1 MATNMTKELVVVGG
15 GVAGCTAAIYA
26 KRYNLDLVLLEKA
39 APGGQTATAS
49 HIENYPGFPEG
60 ISGIELAERVHQ
72 QAQNLQVDFLL
83 GVAQGAQ
90 REDDRWLLST
100 SKGPI
105 LTTTLIVATGASPRH
120 LKIPGERELFGMG
133 VSYCATCDGTFYRNK
148 TVAVIGGGNTA
159 VDEAVYLSD
168 LCEKVYLVH
177 RRKELR
183 AESFLQER
191 AFARPNLEFV
201 WDSVPTQVLGT
212 GEVSGLR
219 VQNKNTLEERDIP
232 LDGVFVAI
240 GHEPQTE
247 WLAGVVA
254 LENGFIVTDC
264 NMATSAPGIFAAGD
278 IRNTP
283 LRQITTAVGDASIA
297 AYSAWQYVLRTR

>member
-1 MATNMTKELVVVGG
+1 VATNMTKELVVVGG

-90 REDDRWLLST
+90 REGDHWLLST

-105 LTTTLIVATGASPRH
+105 LTTALIVATGASPRH

-240 GHEPQTE
+240 GHEPQTD

>member
-1 MATNMTKELVVVGG
+1 MTKELVVVGG

-168 LCEKVYLVH
+168 LCKKVYLVH

-232 LDGVFVAI
+232 LDGVFVA
-240 GHEPQTE
+240 GY
-247 WLAGVVA
+247 LA
-254 LENGFIVTDC
+254 L
-264 NMATSAPGIFAAGD
+264 
-278 IRNTP
+278 
-283 LRQITTAVGDASIA
+283 
-297 AYSAWQYVLRTR
+297 

>member
-90 REDDRWLLST
+90 REGDHWLLST

-105 LTTTLIVATGASPRH
+105 LTTALIVATGASPRH

-240 GHEPQTE
+240 GHEPQTD